1 MGEFS
6 LNRARNRDPVKHARQ
21 KIDVSD
27 QNQIVDWAG
36 IGDHQTHRLEPQV
49 FENSLFLLKF
59 FDSVFLINAVG
70 LEEAVQLDPG
80 QAQHPA

>member
-27 QNQIVDWAG
+27 QNQMVDWAG

-49 FENSLFLLKF
+49 F
-59 FDSVFLINAVG
+59 
-70 LEEAVQLDPG
+70 
-80 QAQHPA
+80 